1 MAEMKN
7 NKNSKEL
14 KRDEDLAATR
24 KTEDAI
30 FSFLSKIGKK
40 DLLTRE
46 GEVELT
52 RRIERGERRLAEA
65 MESQGRRGCERE
77 IKAARMEID
86 RARAELIEANQR
98 LVVMIAKRYVNR
110 GLQFLDL
117 IQEGNIGLMRAVE
130 KFDYRRG
137 YKFSTYATWWVR
149 QAIARSV
156 SDLGRSI
163 RLPVH
168 MSESCNKV
176 VRTSRYL
183 TPRLGREPTESEIAA
198 RAEIPLEQVRKA
210 LDVVKEPVSLD
221 TPIGEDGDA
230 SIGDMVRDRGALT
243 PEEAT
248 HGNNVVD
255 KIHEI
260 LKTLTPREEAMIRM
274 RYGIGF
280 KQEHTL
286 EEIGRMHKVT
296 RERIRQI
303 EEKALKKLRHPVR
316 SRLLEELF

>member
-1 MAEMKN
+1 MAELKN
-7 NKNSKEL
+7 NKDSKEL
-14 KRDEDLAATR
+14 KRDEDLGATR

-52 RRIERGERRLAEA
+52 RRIERSERRLAEA
-65 MESQGRRGCERE
+65 MERGEQRGCERE
-77 IKAARMEID
+77 IGAARMEID

-110 GLQFLDL
+110 GLRFLDL
-117 IQEGNIGLMRAVE
+117 IQEGDIGLMRAVE

-176 VRTSRYL
+176 VRTSRMVS
-183 TPRLGREPTESEIAA
+183 G
-198 RAEIPLEQVRKA
+198 
-210 LDVVKEPVSLD
+210 VKTVS
-221 TPIGEDGDA
+221 G
-230 SIGDMVRDRGALT
+230 RDR
-243 PEEAT
+243 
-248 HGNNVVD
+248 
-255 KIHEI
+255 
-260 LKTLTPREEAMIRM
+260 
-274 RYGIGF
+274 
-280 KQEHTL
+280 
-286 EEIGRMHKVT
+286 
-296 RERIRQI
+296 
-303 EEKALKKLRHPVR
+303 R
-316 SRLLEELF
+316 S